1 MSLPALYAPT
11 SSIAPPHLDST
22 EIGHSHARARLS
34 RRASEVAAGMPH
46 QQQSQQKGVLKLY
59 AKLIPTGE
67 KFLIHSI
74 RPENTIEQLKANIE
88 YDAGL
93 PVNLQKLSYLD
104 DGITIVYL
112 FCMLL
117 NFNRTSLLTFSF
129 QNYSTVCYSF

>member
-11 SSIAPPHLDST
+11 SSTAPPPLAST
-22 EIGHSHARARLS
+22 EIDHSHARARLS
-34 RRASEVAAGMPH
+34 RRASEVAAGIPH

-74 RPENTIEQLKANIE
+74 RQENTIEQLKANIE

-104 DGITIVYL
+104 DGITVVYFL
-112 FCMLL
+112 FVIK
-117 NFNRTSLLTFSF
+117 R
-129 QNYSTVCYSF
+129 